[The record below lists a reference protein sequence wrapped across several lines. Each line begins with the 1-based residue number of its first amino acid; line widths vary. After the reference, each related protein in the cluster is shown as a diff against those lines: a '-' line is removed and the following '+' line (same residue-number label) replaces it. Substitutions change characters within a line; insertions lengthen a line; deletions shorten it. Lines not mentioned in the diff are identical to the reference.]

1 MCSTRGSLLV
11 TSGPRSRLPTLTVR
25 LTPEEKGRFVELAA
39 SHGLSESALALVA
52 IRAVLAPGGAAV
64 LNIPTAPLRGP
75 ATDRITI
82 RLRPGDGAA
91 LDARAAQRGVK
102 ASTYLAALVR
112 AHLGASPILT
122 ADELHTVKQA
132 VVVLAG
138 VGRVLSRI
146 ARSGAQG
153 SPIPAE
159 VRQALARD
167 LLCPRHRGAAHKRLG
182 ACGAPKLGVAL

>member
-1 MCSTRGSLLV
+1 M
-11 TSGPRSRLPTLTVR
+11 TSGARSRLQTLTVR
-25 LTPEEKGRFVELAA
+25 LTPEEKRRFVELAA

-52 IRAVLAPGGAAV
+52 IHAALAPGGAEA
-64 LNIPTAPLRGP
+64 LHIPTVRPRVP

-153 SPIPAE
+153 SPLPAE
-159 VRQALARD
+159 VRQALAQD
-167 LLCPRHRGAAHKRLG
+167 PLCPRHRGAAQQ
-182 ACGAPKLGVAL
+182 